1 MSFRTADGAS
11 YEGKDDD
18 GNDVF
23 EVSIP
28 LDEDGYLGRQC
39 PSCRQ
44 IFRVQSEDYQALPE
58 STELYCVYCGH
69 RDDHSEFL
77 TEQQRQRLERVA
89 LDMGNQLIDDILG
102 GAFRDLARSTANN
115 KFLTVTYRSTPSYP
129 QPLPGIDEEK
139 LVRERRCPAC
149 DLRYAVFGDHRYCP
163 VSGPLDALAVAL
175 DALAAETAKL
185 DALSAIPDDQRNALR
200 EQGVFDRIYV
210 DVLGNVVGIVETLAK
225 ATYNARVTAPET
237 YTKGKGNIFQRL
249 DDTAD
254 LYAAHLSVEVRSA
267 SGVTWSELLRLWAVR
282 HVHTHNDGRVDDR
295 YFRAVPGTTS
305 KLGQRVLVP
314 AQDARTAIA
323 QATALSTALA
333 TAAP

>member
-1 MSFRTADGAS
+1 MTFRTADGAS

-23 EVSIP
+23 KVSIP

-44 IFRVQSEDYQALPE
+44 MFRIQSEDYEALPE
-58 STELYCVYCGH
+58 DTRLYCVYCGH
-69 RDDHSEFL
+69 EDAHSEFL
-77 TEQQRQRLERVA
+77 TERQQQRLERVA
-89 LDMGNQLIDDILG
+89 LDMGNQLIDNILG
-102 GAFRDLARSTANN
+102 GALRNLARTTANN
-115 KFLTVTYRSTPSYP
+115 KFLTVTYRSTPFYP
-129 QPLPGIDEEK
+129 QPLPDIDEEK
-139 LVRERRCPAC
+139 LVRERQCPTC
-149 DLRYAVFGDHRYCP
+149 ELRYAVFGDHRYCP

-185 DALSAIPDDQRNALR
+185 DALASIPEDQRGALR

-225 ATYNARVTAPET
+225 ATFNSRVAAPET
-237 YTKGKGNIFQRL
+237 YTKGKGNVFQRL

-254 LYAAHLSVEVRSA
+254 LYATQLAVELRTA
-267 SGVTWSELLRLWAVR
+267 SGVVWSELLRLWAVR

-295 YFRAVPGTTS
+295 YLRAVPGAMLTV
-305 KLGQRVLVP
+305 GQRVLVP
-314 AQDARTAIA
+314 IADARTAIT
-323 QATALSTALA
+323 QATALCTAMASA
-333 TAAP
+333 TP

>member
-23 EVSIP
+23 KVSIP

-44 IFRVQSEDYQALPE
+44 MFRVQSEDYEALPE
-58 STELYCVYCGH
+58 DTRLYCVYCGH
-69 RDDHSEFL
+69 QDDHSEFL
-77 TEQQRQRLERVA
+77 TEQQQQRLERVA

-115 KFLTVTYRSTPSYP
+115 KFLTVTYRSTPFYP

-139 LVRERRCPAC
+139 LVRERRCPTC
-149 DLRYAVFGDHRYCP
+149 ELRYAVFGDHRYCP

-185 DALSAIPDDQRNALR
+185 DALAS
-200 EQGVFDRIYV
+200 

-225 ATYNARVTAPET
+225 ATFNSRVAAPET
-237 YTKGKGNIFQRL
+237 YTKGKGNVFQRL

-254 LYAAHLSVEVRSA
+254 LYATQLAVELRTA
-267 SGVTWSELLRLWAVR
+267 SRVVWSELLRLWAVR

-295 YFRAVPGTTS
+295 YLRTVPGTT
-305 KLGQRVLVP
+305 LTVGQRILVP
-314 AQDARTAIA
+314 IADARTAIT
-323 QATALSTALA
+323 QATALCTAMAPA
-333 TAAP
+333 TP